1 MALKHCQ
8 SLEKQTRISY
18 LSASASAKLI
28 THNCN
33 TGLLLKFKYFQKP
46 SIINDSCWSSRPW
59 SFDLSVWKFGWRHNI
74 IETRMDHLD
83 LHGGDEL
90 FLAHYPVSRLVF
102 LLNMA
107 SCHFGYFWAIN
118 HPFSGPPSHRC
129 MAQWPKNGL
138 KPWPHMGQG
147 CSGWKGSQSEH
158 NCVTD
163 SKKSEKTCQKWP
175 KIAQTMAIFRHK
187 WLIVWRKK
195 IIFINV

>member
-1 MALKHCQ
+1 MERCFGHFYAPLRCH
-8 SLEKQTRISY
+8 
-18 LSASASAKLI
+18 
-28 THNCN
+28 
-33 TGLLLKFKYFQKP
+33 
-46 SIINDSCWSSRPW
+46 SRSRW
-59 SFDLSVWKFGWRHNI
+59 VHKWVVLGVKNSQNY
-74 IETRMDHLD
+74 RM
-83 LHGGDEL
+83 
-90 FLAHYPVSRLVF
+90 PVSRLGF
-102 LLNMA
+102 WLNMA

-187 WLIVWRKK
+187 WLLYGVKRL
-195 IIFINV
+195 FSSMSSC